1 MTARYLKA
9 NLDTGS
15 ATAASSI
22 IPIADGGTGA
32 STQQDAINA
41 LTGTQSSGK
50 YLRSDGTNS
59 TLSDIQASDVPTLNQ
74 NTTGTAANLSGTP
87 DLPNGTT
94 ATTQSAGDNSTKLAT
109 TAYADT
115 SAQNAVED
123 YNPMTTLGDTIY
135 GGTSGAPQRLAGNT
149 TSTKNFL
156 SSLGSAGAATAPAW
170 ETVDY
175 TDIQG
180 QQDASAIAS
189 GIVSNTEFEYL
200 NGVTSSIQSQL
211 DAKLDDSQLGSA
223 NGVAELDADSRLPA
237 DQLTILNIQAGSV
250 SSGSFSGTPKT
261 ATVTMPSAMP
271 STNYSVSFTGTTDA
285 RIWTVESKTTT
296 GFVVN
301 SNSNQAITGSVDW
314 IVVNHGDL

>member
-22 IPIADGGTGA
+22 IPIADGGTSA

-59 TLSDIQASDVPTLNQ
+59 TLSDIQAADVPTLNQ
-74 NTTGTAANLSGTP
+74 DTTGTAANLSGTP
-87 DLPNGTT
+87 TLPDGTS
-94 ATTQSAGDNSTKLAT
+94 AVTQAAGDSSTKLAT

-115 SAQNAVED
+115 SAQNAVEN
-123 YNPMTTLGDTIY
+123 YNPMTTLGDITY
-135 GGTSGAPQRLAGNT
+135 GSTFGAPQRLAGNT

-156 SSLGSAGAATAPAW
+156 SSLGVAGAATAPVW
-170 ETVDY
+170 EAVDY

-189 GIVSNTEFEYL
+189 GVVSNTEFEYL

-211 DAKLDDSQLGSA
+211 DAKLDDSQLGAA

-237 DQLTILNIQAGSV
+237 DQLTVLNIQAGSV

-296 GFVVN
+296 TFVVN
-301 SNSNQAITGSVDW
+301 SNSNQTITGSVDW